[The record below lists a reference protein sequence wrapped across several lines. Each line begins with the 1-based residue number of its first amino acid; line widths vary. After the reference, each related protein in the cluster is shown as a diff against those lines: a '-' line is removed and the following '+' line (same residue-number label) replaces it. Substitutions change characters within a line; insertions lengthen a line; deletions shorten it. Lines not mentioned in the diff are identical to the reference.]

1 MYTKQIIQIENI
13 SIEELKKEL
22 LLDFNSIIAGLIKQN
37 NKEDELLTREQT
49 AKNA

>member
-22 LLDFNSIIAGLIKQN
+22 LLDFNNIIASLIKQN
-37 NKEDELLTREQT
+37 NKEDELLIREQT